1 MPGRAA
7 HEVRASVPSPQPR
20 LRIHPEKTL
29 KLVPDVI
36 RRTLLFPALRLMR
49 AQMKLIS
56 DPVHLREM
64 AARVDALG
72 QREPDVQIE
81 PVTAGTAPAL

>member
-1 MPGRAA
+1 MPLKTPSRLLRDAVGRTM
-7 HEVRASVPSPQPR
+7 
-20 LRIHPEKTL
+20 LT
-29 KLVPDVI
+29 
-36 RRTLLFPALRLMR
+36 PALRLMR

-72 QREPDVQIE
+72 RPERDVRTERSRRHAPDLGRRQ
-81 PVTAGTAPAL
+81 GRAP